1 MPPPSQ
7 RTQPP
12 ICLVPSKRSELLDLL
27 VPRDRRQLGHVPQQD
42 AAALEIEDRFLAPGL
57 KLAVDALAG
66 GADEDAELLLRDVH
80 LRAEIGGERA
90 EAPREANRQRLEHG
104 LFHAL
109 ALPADA
115 LAQQRDDLDPDL
127 RLALEESEKVF
138 APQHE
143 QFAGFAAVASAV
155 RLWPSSTAT
164 SPKRSPGPMKFR
176 VRRLPSEAP
185 VSIRIWP
192 RRTP

>member
-1 MPPPSQ
+1 M
-7 RTQPP
+7 
-12 ICLVPSKRSELLDLL
+12 LLDLL

-42 AAALEIEDRFLAPGL
+42 AAALEIEDRLLAPGL

-66 GADEDAELLLRDVH
+66 GADENAELLLRDVH

-90 EAPREANRQRLEHG
+90 KASREANRQRLEHG

-127 RLALEESEKVF
+127 RLAFEESEKVF

-143 QFAGFAAVASAV
+143 QLAGFA
-155 RLWPSSTAT
+155 R
-164 SPKRSPGPMKFR
+164 GR
-176 VRRLPSEAP
+176 VRSAALAVQHRNLAEQVARPHEVQREAAAIGGAGLDTDLPSPHAEQ
-185 VSIRIWP
+185 RIA
-192 RRTP
+192 RVALLE